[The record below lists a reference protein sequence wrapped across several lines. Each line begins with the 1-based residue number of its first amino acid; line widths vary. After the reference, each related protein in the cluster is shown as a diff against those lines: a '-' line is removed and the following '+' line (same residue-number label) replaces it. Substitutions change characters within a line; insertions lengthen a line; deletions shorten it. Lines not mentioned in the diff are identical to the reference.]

1 MSAVEME
8 LVGESEAERVE
19 RWREEELERAG
30 YAPDAA
36 HALAI
41 RNDVDLHAAVALLRR
56 GCPAALAV
64 EILL

>member
-30 YAPDAA
+30 YGPDAA
-36 HALAI
+36 HALAL
-41 RNDVDLHAAVALLRR
+41 RADVDLHIAVALLAR
-56 GCPAALAV
+56 GCPAELAV